1 VDKIFIIGREGPEE
15 SESPLLLNGS
25 AQPPP
30 LVLKLGTKYRLRF
43 INIGSNDSDAV
54 VSFLAGDAKPV
65 QWRAVAKDGWTLPA
79 VQATTRPATQVIT
92 VGETYDFE
100 FLPQRAGELTLQ
112 VSMKFLKTSLSQTIA
127 VR

>member
-1 VDKIFIIGREGPEE
+1 
-15 SESPLLLNGS
+15 
-25 AQPPP
+25 
-30 LVLKLGTKYRLRF
+30 
-43 INIGSNDSDAV
+43 
-54 VSFLAGDAKPV
+54 V

-100 FLPQRAGELTLQ
+100 FLPQREGELTLQ